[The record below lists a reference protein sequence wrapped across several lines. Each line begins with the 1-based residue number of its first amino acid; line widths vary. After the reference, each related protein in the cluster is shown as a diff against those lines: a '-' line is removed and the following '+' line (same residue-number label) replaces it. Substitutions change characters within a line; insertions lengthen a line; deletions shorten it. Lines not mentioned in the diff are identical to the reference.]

1 MMTTAVSPPHAKTAD
16 PPSTPSGARLVGVDL
31 ARGLA
36 VFGMYTAH
44 VGPDP
49 ADGGVGGVLLE
60 LTHGRSSA
68 LFALLAGF
76 SLVLIMGRTAPR
88 TGRDG
93 RQAAVRVLVR
103 AAILLVAGT
112 ALTMTGTP
120 VAVILASYGLY
131 FVLALPL
138 YRLGVRA
145 LAGLAAA
152 GALLMPQVL
161 FPLQDSAREGAWAEH
176 ITALDPLAA
185 ISGTDGFLGLLVT
198 GVYPAPT
205 WLPFVVAGMAV
216 ARLDLGSARIR
227 GRLAALGAGLA
238 VLGYGCSW
246 LALRLPGVMERLTE
260 HAGPTD
266 RDLASLWWSD
276 VGGYPSGGTSAWQ
289 LVASPHSDTTLSVVG
304 NTGVALL
311 VLALCLAVTGARAT
325 WPRRVVAPV
334 CAVGSMSLTAYVL
347 HIGGIGLLGIEELPG
362 SPPGVLAG
370 FTVLMTALAVA
381 WTRFFRRGPLEQLL
395 HSATGVARRV
405 R

>member
-1 MMTTAVSPPHAKTAD
+1 MTIVVSPPHAKTAD
-16 PPSTPSGARLVGVDL
+16 PPSAPSGARLVGVDL

-36 VFGMYTAH
+36 VFGMYAAH

-103 AAILLVAGT
+103 AVILLAAGT

-120 VAVILASYGLY
+120 VAVILACYGLY

-145 LAGLAAA
+145 LAGIAAA

-161 FPLQDSAREGAWAEH
+161 FPLQESAREGAWAEQV
-176 ITALDPLAA
+176 TALDPLAA

-205 WLPFVVAGMAV
+205 WLPFVVTGMAV

-227 GRLAALGAGLA
+227 GRLAALGAVLA
-238 VLGYGCSW
+238 ALGYGCSW

-260 HAGPTD
+260 HAGPME

-289 LVASPHSDTTLSVVG
+289 LVASPHSDTTLSVMG

-311 VLALCLAVTGARAT
+311 VLALCLTLTGARAT
-325 WPRRVVAPV
+325 WPRRVAAPV

-362 SPPGVLAG
+362 SPPGVLAW
-370 FTVLMTALAVA
+370 FVVLMTALAMA
-381 WTRFFRRGPLEQLL
+381 WKRFFRRGPLEQLL